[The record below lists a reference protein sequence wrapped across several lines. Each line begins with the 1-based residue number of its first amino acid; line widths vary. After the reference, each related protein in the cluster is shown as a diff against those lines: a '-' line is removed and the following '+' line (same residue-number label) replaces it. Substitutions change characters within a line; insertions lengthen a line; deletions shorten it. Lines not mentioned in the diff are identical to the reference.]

1 MHNCS
6 SWVQQCNFLCY
17 CIANFKNKYFLKVTN
32 EAELGC
38 KCFFFTDA
46 TMKMNKIVCDDYK
59 QLEEIILQEDDIPQI
74 ILPEY
79 NDQDKLFKNINSKK
93 KETNHCNNTND
104 CTNEKKISETE
115 NHKKVLRY
123 PSFNNSSD
131 FVEEESSNINYS
143 MQLIRINNNKI
154 EICQQ
159 ASNYLKKLKSKI
171 GVISIGG
178 PARTGKSLLLNLLTK
193 KQLFEV
199 GSRIQACTQGI

>member
-1 MHNCS
+1 MS
-6 SWVQQCNFLCY
+6 S
-17 CIANFKNKYFLKVTN
+17 
-32 EAELGC
+32 
-38 KCFFFTDA
+38 
-46 TMKMNKIVCDDYK
+46 
-59 QLEEIILQEDDIPQI
+59 LEEIILQEDDIPQI

-199 GSRIQACTQGI
+199 GSRIQACTQGIWITPIETNGRIILLMD